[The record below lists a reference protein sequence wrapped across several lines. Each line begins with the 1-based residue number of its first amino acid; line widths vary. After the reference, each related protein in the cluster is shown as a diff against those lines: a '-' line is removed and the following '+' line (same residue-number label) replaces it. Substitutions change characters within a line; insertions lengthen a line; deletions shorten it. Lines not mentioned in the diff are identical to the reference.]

1 MICKLGLTAALMPK
15 FLRKG
20 FRDYT
25 ALKLVESAVDASGAE
40 LIGISGY
47 KWRHENESNDP
58 HTLVWISEHVPNE
71 IAYAVQG
78 IASSDISFPTTIKE
92 AASSPYWPLVK
103 EALEEE
109 IRGKFLH
116 NKAWDVVPRPED
128 RKVVKSKWVLRFFQN
143 GDGSISRVKARLVAC
158 GYSQIEGKDYTDVF
172 AATLSATNF
181 RIFCCLIS
189 HFNWETDQLD
199 AVKAFTQSDVDA
211 EIYVEMPEGFAVEGH
226 VLKLNKALEGIKQG
240 AHLWFKRNS
249 EALTSV
255 GFVASLTEPNLY
267 IHQELPIMVAVFVDD
282 IIVGYDKSALE
293 PYLRIKEQYASKIK
307 IASSNINEVHKFT
320 GVEIRR
326 DREHHSITLS
336 QRDYINELSV
346 RYKDKAIESYSPTG
360 PIRGG
365 ADEFDKLQAGDEA
378 GKDKV
383 DVGGYMQLVGS
394 ILWVANMTRPDIA
407 YYSSRLAMFCK
418 CPTKRHEYFAL
429 CVIGYLIKTKDMGIT
444 YGGKLQ
450 IPYGADGYPEGFS
463 ESLGLHTYHDSSWGK
478 DISPFGGYVIML
490 CNGAI
495 AWGARKLRIVP
506 DSTAEAETAIASR
519 AAKDTV
525 AVRMILEDMRAAVHG
540 PTTMFGDC
548 KATRDII
555 TKPGS
560 TQRTRYFERS
570 TMLVKRLFMMRIV
583 SPVLIRTDDM
593 IADVLTKAVTREKL
607 GKCRTYMLNLNRSGN
622 TLGALSAKARR
633 MLKQLQSVV

>member
-1 MICKLGLTAALMPK
+1 
-15 FLRKG
+15 
-20 FRDYT
+20 
-25 ALKLVESAVDASGAE
+25 
-40 LIGISGY
+40 
-47 KWRHENESNDP
+47 
-58 HTLVWISEHVPNE
+58 
-71 IAYAVQG
+71 
-78 IASSDISFPTTIKE
+78 
-92 AASSPYWPLVK
+92 
-103 EALEEE
+103 
-109 IRGKFLH
+109 
-116 NKAWDVVPRPED
+116 
-128 RKVVKSKWVLRFFQN
+128 
-143 GDGSISRVKARLVAC
+143 
-158 GYSQIEGKDYTDVF
+158 
-172 AATLSATNF
+172 
-181 RIFCCLIS
+181 
-189 HFNWETDQLD
+189 
-199 AVKAFTQSDVDA
+199 
-211 EIYVEMPEGFAVEGH
+211 
-226 VLKLNKALEGIKQG
+226 
-240 AHLWFKRNS
+240 
-249 EALTSV
+249 
-255 GFVASLTEPNLY
+255 
-267 IHQELPIMVAVFVDD
+267 
-282 IIVGYDKSALE
+282 
-293 PYLRIKEQYASKIK
+293 
-307 IASSNINEVHKFT
+307 
-320 GVEIRR
+320 
-326 DREHHSITLS
+326 
-336 QRDYINELSV
+336 
-346 RYKDKAIESYSPTG
+346 
-360 PIRGG
+360 
-365 ADEFDKLQAGDEA
+365 
-378 GKDKV
+378 
-383 DVGGYMQLVGS
+383 
-394 ILWVANMTRPDIA
+394 
-407 YYSSRLAMFCK
+407 MFCK